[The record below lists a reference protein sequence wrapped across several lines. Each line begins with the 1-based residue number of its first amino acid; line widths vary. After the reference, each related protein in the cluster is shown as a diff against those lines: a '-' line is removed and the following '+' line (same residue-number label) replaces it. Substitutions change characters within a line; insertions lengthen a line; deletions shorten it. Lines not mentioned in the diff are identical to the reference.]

1 MTTLKDRKRQATRAA
16 ILEAA
21 KVLFEKNGF
30 EKTSVDELAA
40 QALISKFT
48 FYNFFG
54 SKEEL
59 LNELYMEILEAMNP
73 DLTDVAASDTKV
85 ADIFIGQVQSMAR
98 WCESHKEL
106 TKVLAGNTKLVL
118 PNCEPRNCMG
128 NTIALIEYAQKTG
141 EFKADVDARD
151 IARYVVVL
159 MQGEKREW
167 VGANCSY
174 PLEQK
179 MTDAVRFVLLAL
191 KQK

>member
-48 FYNFFG
+48 FYNFFE

-59 LNELYMEILEAMNP
+59 LNELHMEILESMNP
-73 DLTDVAASDTKV
+73 DEGELQASGAKI
-85 ADIFIGQVQSMAR
+85 ADLFIDQVRNMAR
-98 WCESHKEL
+98 WYESHQEL
-106 TKVLAGNTKLVL
+106 TKVLAARSKLIL
-118 PNCEPRNCMG
+118 PNCDAGTCVG
-128 NTIALIEYAQKTG
+128 KTVALIEYAQKTG
-141 EFKADVDARD
+141 EFRPDLVARD
-151 IARYVVVL
+151 VARYMVVVV
-159 MQGEKREW
+159 QGEKREW

-174 PLEQK
+174 SLEQK
-179 MTDAVRFVLLAL
+179 MMDAARFLLLAL
-191 KQK
+191 RA